1 MKFIK
6 RFLSG
11 LFFVLPCVAVAD
23 TPVATTLGNNLTAYN
38 GSNSTASNSWLLS
51 MNPRTGGGGK
61 TNATADFGNCN
72 SLILRC
78 AQPKCSGTGCAD
90 ASVAAMIVR
99 GCISANDVCA
109 QYDSDGE
116 LTNYVVAQ
124 LVASS
129 TAKANDAAIAAQ
141 NSAAAAAAQQNAQ
154 QLQQMQYQMQQMQSE
169 MAAQNQ
175 QTVSQLQSALAQQKQ
190 LTEDA
195 LARVAE
201 QQQQVQV
208 AIQPAS
214 VVPVTEVQ
222 QTAVDNGI
230 SADILVRQQINGQI
244 LSNIENAEVALKT
257 LKVTMEN
264 AFEYAGC
271 DKQGNNCTGP
281 KRVKVF
287 KEKAMDFFEPYDNV
301 YNELYDALI
310 MAQSV
315 GVDINDIYMMMNDA
329 CNVWGQ
335 YACAGRGKYLVN
347 YYNSSNC
354 QNGISRQG
362 FNVRGGLSCF
372 VNQAVPPEDDVRCTL
387 VKQLN
392 NADADDTLKWDFLD
406 PETGNDGKNIV
417 RTGCASARLSVLP
430 GRRNTKK
437 SSVDIETLE
446 RIVLQDAPN
455 TKPKD
460 SDGNYYTQW
469 CGVDDAEALARYV
482 AAKTLP
488 TNNVCVRKPTDRPS
502 GGATGSFGSIGTS
515 SITSEFGKNVVKG
528 TMLDPDYNQTSSVK
542 TNTGSVSSTLNIT
555 TKPIGCD
562 GNWLGNTCIC
572 TQGIW
577 NGSFCK
583 Q

>member
-38 GSNSTASNSWLLS
+38 GSNSTANNSWLLS

-141 NSAAAAAAQQNAQ
+141 NSAAVAAAQQNAQ

-264 AFEYAGC
+264 AFDYAGC
-271 DKQGNNCTGP
+271 DKQGNNCNAP

-287 KEKAMDFFEPYDNV
+287 KEKVMDFFEPYDDV

-335 YACAGRGKYLVN
+335 YACSDSGKYEPV
-347 YYNSSNC
+347 YYGSKDAVCN
-354 QNGISRQG
+354 NGTSRKG
-362 FNVRGGLSCF
+362 GKVRGNMDCF
-372 VNQAVPPEDDVRCTL
+372 DGQVVPPEDDVRCTL

-469 CGVDDAEALARYV
+469 CGVDDTANLARYV
-482 AAKTLP
+482 ASKTLP
-488 TNNVCVRKPTDRPS
+488 TNNICVRNLGDKPS
-502 GGATGSFGSIGTS
+502 GGGRTAWLDGMQYQQIKMPELSASLRKNETSLKTSF
-515 SITSEFGKNVVKG
+515 
-528 TMLDPDYNQTSSVK
+528 
-542 TNTGSVSSTLNIT
+542 
-555 TKPIGCD
+555 
-562 GNWLGNTCIC
+562 
-572 TQGIW
+572 
-577 NGSFCK
+577 
-583 Q
+583 